1 MIKTKKSF
9 CLKIS
14 EVSRKFRVENNNLD
28 ISEITKNSDFDVC
41 KISDLCVAHR
51 NNRDKKTT
59 DDTEFRYVQ
68 ISDIDTNLGII
79 KTYRKFLG
87 KDAPNNAR
95 RIMTYGDILVSTRRP
110 TRGAVVAVPKEFD
123 GNICTVFFT
132 TLTVN
137 DWERSD
143 PRFLALYL
151 RTSIARYQFQAQIT
165 ETAYPV
171 IAYDDVLDI
180 EVLLPKKE
188 VQLEI
193 VRQYEES
200 LQQYFE
206 MLNGAYRNVAEAK
219 GYIEKELLGNFSEI
233 PVIEELKLNANEI
246 VVDD

>member
-1 MIKTKKSF
+1 MIKTKKKF
-9 CLKIS
+9 CLNIS

-28 ISEITKNSDFDVC
+28 ITEITKKSDFEIC
-41 KISDLCVAHR
+41 KISDLCVVHR
-51 NNRDKKTT
+51 NNREKKTT
-59 DDTEFRYVQ
+59 DETEFKYVQ

-95 RIMTYGDILVSTRRP
+95 RIMTYGDVLVSTRRP

-123 GNICTVFFT
+123 GDICTVFFT

-137 DWERSD
+137 DWEKSD

-171 IAYDDVLDI
+171 IADDDVLDI
-180 EVLLPKKE
+180 EVLLPKID
-188 VQLEI
+188 VQLDI
-193 VRQYEES
+193 VNQYEET
-200 LQQYFE
+200 LKGYFK
-206 MLNGAYRNVAEAK
+206 MLNEAYSNVANAK
-219 GYIEKELLGNFSEI
+219 GYIEQNILGEYGEKPFF
-233 PVIEELKLNANEI
+233 EELQLQANEI
-246 VVDD
+246 VVDE